1 MSEVELDENG
11 NIIIKVILIGNSG
24 VGKTSLIKV
33 VNNENFDKNQETTSE
48 FSFRQKKIQIGNQG
62 YSLNLWDTIGQEK
75 LRVLTKQFFRDSKI
89 VIFVYDITSE
99 ISFKDLKIWEKDVK
113 DTLGDNIIK
122 GVVGNKNDLFLE
134 EKVSQEEGLKYAKEI
149 NAQFKLVSAKSDP
162 KGFDNML
169 QDLLKAY
176 VNKEK
181 GNDITYRDNKKL
193 NNISH
198 DVHKKKKCC

>member
-1 MSEVELDENG
+1 MSEVELDEKG
-11 NIIIKVILIGNSG
+11 NIIIKVILVGDSG

-33 VNNENFDKNQETTSE
+33 VNNENFDNNQESTSE
-48 FSFRQKKIQIGNQG
+48 FSFRQKKMQIGNQG

-75 LRVLTKQFFRDSKI
+75 LRVLTKQFFRESKI

-113 DTLGDNIIK
+113 DTLGDSIIK
-122 GVVGNKNDLFLE
+122 GVVGNKNDLFLD
-134 EKVSQEEGLKYAKEI
+134 EKVSQEKGIEYAKEI
-149 NAQFKLVSAKSDP
+149 NAQFKLVSAKTDP
-162 KGFDNML
+162 KAFDNML

-193 NNISH
+193 KKIS
-198 DVHKKKKCC
+198 VEVNKKKKCC